1 MPCLA
6 QDRHCLDVAEAFFD
20 PLADALTDRVT
31 GMAGS
36 AAVDRGLA
44 CFAGLCEVRIDGDMR
59 SYVAFPEFADKI
71 GYIKALVAAKRDAAS
86 RPVQR
91 SGVIS
96 SRAILG
102 GLHHHYARL

>member
-1 MPCLA
+1 MPCPA

-59 SYVAFPEFADKI
+59 SYVAFPEFADRI
-71 GYIKALVAAKRDAAS
+71 GDTRTVNDLIATAKHVIDQTKAA
-86 RPVQR
+86 
-91 SGVIS
+91 
-96 SRAILG
+96 
-102 GLHHHYARL
+102 

>member
-1 MPCLA
+1 MKPTRAVPAVPCLA

-44 CFAGLCEVRIDGDMR
+44 CFKGLCEVRIDGDMR
-59 SYVAFPEFADKI
+59 SYVAFPEFAEQKI
-71 GYIKALVAAKRDAAS
+71 GYIKTLVAGKRDAAFAGLFS
-86 RPVQR
+86 DPV
-91 SGVIS
+91 
-96 SRAILG
+96 
-102 GLHHHYARL
+102 